1 MSKVKYSSK
10 FKVRFVLEGLK
21 SPDGVAAYCRR
32 SGISEQQFYK
42 WQRQMLSNADAL
54 FEQVP
59 TKAARKI
66 HTLEEEIKRK
76 DSIIAAVT
84 EEALELKKKLIS

>member
-1 MSKVKYSSK
+1 MPQRKYSAE

-21 SPDGVAAYCRR
+21 SPDGIAAHCRR
-32 SGISEQQFYK
+32 HGIKEQQFYK
-42 WQRQMLSNADAL
+42 WQQQMLSNADAL

-59 TKAARKI
+59 QKAARKI

-76 DSIIAAVT
+76 ESIIAAVT